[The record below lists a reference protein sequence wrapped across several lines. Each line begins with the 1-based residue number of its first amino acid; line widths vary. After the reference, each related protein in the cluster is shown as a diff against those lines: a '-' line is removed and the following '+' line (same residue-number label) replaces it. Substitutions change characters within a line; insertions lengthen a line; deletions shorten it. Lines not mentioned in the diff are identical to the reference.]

1 MPLECDDFVFRKIYW
16 PLPFRGGWVGGFQVN
31 VQISLSVTKPNCWGF
46 LMVLYYFQLIIHP
59 ILRYLYSLIARRAL
73 IMIANVQLDKK

>member
-1 MPLECDDFVFRKIYW
+1 
-16 PLPFRGGWVGGFQVN
+16 
-31 VQISLSVTKPNCWGF
+31 
-46 LMVLYYFQLIIHP
+46 MVLYYFQLIIHP